1 MDGFGLRDDAY
12 GNAVAAARKPN
23 IDGYLRD
30 FPNCRLK
37 AAGKAVGL
45 PDGVIG
51 TSEVGHRSLSAGRVV
66 PSQAELVNAAI
77 ENSSFYSNPAVNSAI
92 DNCIE
97 KNTGLHVIGVVE
109 KQAVHADIAHA
120 LAILELCKQRDFSR
134 VFVHFICDGRDSPPK
149 SALQFLE
156 IIEKKLEKYGWGKVA
171 TVSGRYF
178 SMDRD
183 NRWERTE
190 LSYRAIVEGK
200 GLRVDTARK
209 AIELAYSD
217 GETDEFIVPRVI
229 GDYSGFKE
237 GDSVIFFNFRRDR
250 IRQLTCSVSES
261 SFDKFPRAIP
271 RVFVCAMTQYY
282 PEFKGAVA
290 FPDEKITVNLPSVL
304 SSRGMLEL
312 RVAETEKYG
321 HVTYFFNCERE
332 EPFPGEERI
341 LIPSDRSVPYY
352 YLKPEMR
359 AREIADT
366 VVSSL
371 DSKKFGFVLCNFA
384 NCDMV
389 GHSGEFEPTVKAVE
403 IVDECVGRV
412 VEKVLSLGGVALVTA
427 DHGNA
432 EQKLDEQIGKLSAHT
447 VNEVPFI
454 LVSKNAELQKNKVSL
469 KSGGVL
475 GNVAPTI
482 LEIMGIEK
490 PAEMTCDSLIEKT

>member
-1 MDGFGLRDDAY
+1 
-12 GNAVAAARKPN
+12 
-23 IDGYLRD
+23 
-30 FPNCRLK
+30 
-37 AAGKAVGL
+37 
-45 PDGVIG
+45 
-51 TSEVGHRSLSAGRVV
+51 
-66 PSQAELVNAAI
+66 
-77 ENSSFYSNPAVNSAI
+77 
-92 DNCIE
+92 
-97 KNTGLHVIGVVE
+97 
-109 KQAVHADIAHA
+109 
-120 LAILELCKQRDFSR
+120 
-134 VFVHFICDGRDSPPK
+134 
-149 SALQFLE
+149 
-156 IIEKKLEKYGWGKVA
+156 
-171 TVSGRYF
+171 
-178 SMDRD
+178 
-183 NRWERTE
+183 
-190 LSYRAIVEGK
+190 
-200 GLRVDTARK
+200 
-209 AIELAYSD
+209 
-217 GETDEFIVPRVI
+217 
-229 GDYSGFKE
+229 
-237 GDSVIFFNFRRDR
+237 
-250 IRQLTCSVSES
+250 
-261 SFDKFPRAIP
+261 
-271 RVFVCAMTQYY
+271 MTQYY